1 MDFLK
6 NHYEK
11 IILAVVL
18 IGLTVVVVL
27 LPSRL
32 DSSAPPS
39 SASAATNGVA
49 PLDVSTNINA
59 LKDLEELPHVVLS
72 GTNNL
77 FNPLLWRKLSNGQL
91 FKSLSDKDFGPGA
104 VAFSKPPTPLY
115 LILSFDS
122 VSSSNQYV
130 IGVTQE
136 ASKDPNKR
144 SKKPVYAN
152 LNESTEFFKLVDVVG
167 DRDAPTQLVLEMKDN
182 KERVNISKDKP
193 YKRVAGYK
201 ADLQYLPKD
210 KADTKTFVERK
221 VGDALIFES
230 DTNNIVDI
238 RSNEVVLSAVSTGK
252 RTTIK
257 LNTAP

>member
-32 DSSAPPS
+32 DGSMPSTDSAISNAVPQ
-39 SASAATNGVA
+39 
-49 PLDVSTNINA
+49 LDVSTNVNA
-59 LKDLEELPHVVLS
+59 LKELEELPPVVLS

-77 FNPLLWRKLSNGQL
+77 FNPVLWRKLSNGQM

-104 VAFSKPPTPLY
+104 VVFVKPPAPLY
-115 LILSFDS
+115 LILSFES
-122 VSSSNQYV
+122 VSSTNQYV
-130 IGVTQE
+130 FGVTQE
-136 ASKDPNKR
+136 ANKDSNKR
-144 SKKPVYAN
+144 TKKPVYAS
-152 LNESTEFFKLVDVVG
+152 LNESTEFFKLVGVVG
-167 DRDAPTQLVLEMKDN
+167 DREAPTELVIELKDT
-182 KERVNISKDKP
+182 KERVSITKEKP

-201 ADLQYLPKD
+201 SDLQYAPRD
-210 KADTKTFVERK
+210 KADTKTFIERR
-221 VGDALIFES
+221 VGDALLFES
-230 DTNNIVDI
+230 DTNHIVDI

>member
-27 LPSRL
+27 LPSQL
-32 DSSAPPS
+32 DSSAPSS
-39 SASAATNGVA
+39 SANASSNGVA
-49 PLDVSTNINA
+49 PLDVSTNLNA
-59 LKDLEELPHVVLS
+59 LKELEELPGVVLS

-77 FNPLLWRKLSNGQL
+77 FNPVLWRKLSNGQL
-91 FKSLSDKDFGPGA
+91 YKSMSDKDFGPGA
-104 VAFSKPPTPLY
+104 VVFMKPPSPLY
-115 LILSFDS
+115 LILSLDS
-122 VSSSNQYV
+122 VSSPNQYV

-136 ASKDPNKR
+136 ANKDPNKR
-144 SKKPVYAN
+144 TKKPVYAN
-152 LNESTEFFKLVDVVG
+152 LNETTEFFKLVDVVG
-167 DRDAPTQLVLEMKDN
+167 DREAPTQLVLEMKDT
-182 KERVNISKDKP
+182 KERVTISKDKP
-193 YKRVAGYK
+193 YKRVTGFK
-201 ADLQYLPKD
+201 ADLQYAPRD
-210 KADTKTFVERK
+210 KADTKTFIERR
-221 VGDALIFES
+221 VGDALPFES